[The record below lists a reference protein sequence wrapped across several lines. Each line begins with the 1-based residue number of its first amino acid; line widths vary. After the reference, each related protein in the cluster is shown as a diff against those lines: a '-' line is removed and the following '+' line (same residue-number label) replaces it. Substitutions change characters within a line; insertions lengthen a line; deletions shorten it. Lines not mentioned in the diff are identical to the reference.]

1 MIPIKPYIFEA
12 MLKTIIIPLFF
23 ASLFSGVG
31 LIGQIK
37 KFSFSEKTTMQIQGT
52 STLHDW
58 TCNVTKVDGVIEMDN
73 KVLSK
78 GVWTQNSKIKTL
90 KDKGYECEH
99 RVVRE

>member
-1 MIPIKPYIFEA
+1 

-78 GVWTQNSKIKTL
+78 GVWAQNNKIKTP
-90 KDKGYECEH
+90 
-99 RVVRE
+99 VRIFIKYQNISFRKSNLITC